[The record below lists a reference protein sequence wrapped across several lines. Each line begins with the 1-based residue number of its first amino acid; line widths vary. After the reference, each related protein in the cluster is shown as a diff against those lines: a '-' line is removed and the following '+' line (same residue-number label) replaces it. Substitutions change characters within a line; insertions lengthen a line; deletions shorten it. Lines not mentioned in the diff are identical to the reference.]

1 MRDLIVLYNKNL
13 YFSMNGEID
22 LQTDVVAMGFLLGP
36 VLAAIFMVV
45 LNDVYFYNLVIVF

>member
-13 YFSMNGEID
+13 YFSVNGEID

-36 VLAAIFMVV
+36 VLAAVFMVE
-45 LNDVYFYNLVIVF
+45 LKDVYFYNLVIVF